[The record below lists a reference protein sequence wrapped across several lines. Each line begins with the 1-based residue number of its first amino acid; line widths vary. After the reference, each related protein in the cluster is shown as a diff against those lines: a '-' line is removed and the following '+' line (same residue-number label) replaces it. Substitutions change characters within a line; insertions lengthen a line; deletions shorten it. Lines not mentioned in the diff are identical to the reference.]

1 MGDYMVALRNGST
14 GAWGYDPSKDPRIED
29 ESLKKRFAAEQ
40 LRQPGSE
47 HHIVL
52 TLIPD
57 NPDVAMHALSV
68 WRNDPVV
75 IRERL
80 RLEQEYGERAELPSK
95 ETVLKEILG
104 LARKDNFTVNE
115 RLNAYKLYSEMQGY
129 SGRTANTATSVSI
142 QANKVMYV
150 KDHGPDQSWE
160 SRAETQ
166 QQNLVNAARDDAQ
179 RNTTH

>member
-1 MGDYMVALRNGST
+1 MVALRNGST

-47 HHIVL
+47 VHICL
-52 TLIPD
+52 SLIPD
-57 NPDVAMHALSV
+57 NTDVAMAALSV
-68 WRNDPVV
+68 WRNDPIV

-115 RLNAYKLYSEMQGY
+115 RLSAYKLYSEMQGY
-129 SGRTANTATSVSI
+129 SGSRANVAPSVSI

-160 SRAETQ
+160 ERAAKQ
-166 QQNLVNAARDDAQ
+166 QSDLVNAARADAE
-179 RNTTH
+179 RSATHH